1 MQMFTEAKLSDIM
14 DYWAKDY
21 EYTGENYD
29 VKVVRYSVDQSTGKV
44 LFVLEKTEKVGKD
57 V

>member
-1 MQMFTEAKLSDIM
+1 MQMFTEARLSDII

-21 EYTGENYD
+21 ESTDENYYI
-29 VKVVRYSVDQSTGKV
+29 KVVRYSVDQGTGKV
-44 LFVLEKTEKVGKD
+44 LFVLEKTEKVEKN